1 MTPTTDEHGADRG
14 SDHGAGLGAA
24 GDGAPG
30 ATAARATGAPPGRAG
45 RNLPAAIG
53 VGVFLGGLIVAS
65 LLTVQWGFAA
75 LATAALMVGIL
86 ELRGGMHAGRI
97 DIPTP
102 PVLVGG
108 AAMMVGSYLW
118 GAHAL
123 LVIFGLTLLS
133 VVCWRAL
140 GEAVGAV
147 RDIAGG
153 MFVATYAPFLASF
166 SCLMLREDDGSARVF
181 VFCLATVFSDIGGYA
196 AGVWKGKHPMAPS
209 VSPKKSWE
217 GFAGSVAACVAMGS
231 WSVPWALGGTW
242 WAGALLGVVA
252 AAFATMGDLAESL
265 LKRDLGIKD
274 MGHLLPGHGGIM
286 DRLDS
291 LLIMAAP
298 CWLLLYLLVPV
309 R

>member
-1 MTPTTDEHGADRG
+1 MTPEPIAHPEHAVSPPAD
-14 SDHGAGLGAA
+14 AQA
-24 GDGAPG
+24 GDG
-30 ATAARATGAPPGRAG
+30 ATAARATGATHGRAG

-53 VGVFLGGLIVAS
+53 VGALLGGLIIAS
-65 LLTVQWGFAA
+65 LLVVHWGFAA
-75 LATAALMVGIL
+75 LATAALMIGIV
-86 ELRGGMHAGRI
+86 ELRGGMRAGHI

-108 AAMMVGSYLW
+108 SAMMAGAYLW
-118 GAHAL
+118 GPRAL

-140 GEAVGAV
+140 GEAKGAV

-153 MFVATYAPFLASF
+153 MFVATYAPFLAAF
-166 SCLMLREDDGSARVF
+166 SCLMLREDDGPARVF

-217 GFAGSVAACVAMGS
+217 GFAGSVTACVAMGS
-231 WSVPWALGGTW
+231 WSVPWALGGPW

>member
-1 MTPTTDEHGADRG
+1 MSPESTADAEYAVTPPAVE
-14 SDHGAGLGAA
+14 SDGAA
-24 GDGAPG
+24 ADPSK
-30 ATAARATGAPPGRAG
+30 PHGRAG

-53 VGVFLGGLIVAS
+53 VGLFLAALIIGS
-65 LLTVQWGFAA
+65 LLIVQWGFAA
-75 LATAALMVGIL
+75 LATTALVIGMF
-86 ELRGGMHAGRI
+86 ELRGGMSAGRI
-97 DIPTP
+97 AIPTV
-102 PVLVGG
+102 PVVVGG
-108 AAMMVGSYLW
+108 AAMMIGAYLW

-140 GEAVGAV
+140 GSAATAV
-147 RDIAGG
+147 RDIAGA
-153 MFVATYAPFLASF
+153 MFVVTYAPFLASF
-166 SCLMLREDDGSARVF
+166 ACLMLREDDGPARVF

-196 AGVWKGKHPMAPS
+196 AGVWKGRHPMAPS

-217 GFAGSVAACVAMGS
+217 GFAGSVIACVAMGA
-231 WSVPWALGGTW
+231 WSVPWALGGSW

-252 AAFATMGDLAESL
+252 AGFATMGDLAESM

-274 MGHLLPGHGGIM
+274 MGNLLPGHGGIM

-291 LLIMAAP
+291 LLMMAAP
-298 CWLLLYLLVPV
+298 CWLLLSVLVPV

>member
-1 MTPTTDEHGADRG
+1 MSPDPITDPEYVVTPPTDDRDP
-14 SDHGAGLGAA
+14 SAA
-24 GDGAPG
+24 PV
-30 ATAARATGAPPGRAG
+30 PEKPHGRAG

-53 VGVFLGGLIVAS
+53 VGLTLAALIIGS
-65 LLTVQWGFAA
+65 LLVVQWGFTA
-75 LATAALMVGIL
+75 LATTALLLGII
-86 ELRGGMHAGRI
+86 ELRGGMRSGHI
-97 DIPTP
+97 NIPVV

-108 AAMMVGSYLW
+108 AAMMIGAYVG
-118 GAHAL
+118 GPHAL
-123 LVIFGLTLLS
+123 FVIFGLTLLS

-140 GEAVGAV
+140 GEAQGAV

-153 MFVATYAPFLASF
+153 MFVVTYAPFLASF
-166 SCLMLREDDGSARVF
+166 SSLMLREDDGPARVF

-231 WSVPWALGGTW
+231 WSVPWALGGSW
-242 WAGALLGVVA
+242 WAGALLGAVA
-252 AAFATMGDLAESL
+252 AAFATLGDLTESM

-291 LLIMAAP
+291 LLVMAAP
-298 CWLLLYLLVPV
+298 SWLLLYVLVSV